1 MLLPG
6 LLHNRSA
13 DYSSG
18 QIYQSIRPL
27 SPNRALGPVLWAPIV
42 AFAGG
47 AASSNPIASWR
58 NNALK
63 DGQYRIL
70 NAIHCGALAPQHARA
85 TEPQITS

>member
-1 MLLPG
+1 MLPG
-6 LLHNRSA
+6 LPHNRSA

-18 QIYQSIRPL
+18 QLYQSIRPL
-27 SPNRALGPVLWAPIV
+27 SPNRALGPVIV

-47 AASSNPIASWR
+47 AASSNPIVSWR

-70 NAIHCGALAPQHARA
+70 NAIHCGALA
-85 TEPQITS
+85 T